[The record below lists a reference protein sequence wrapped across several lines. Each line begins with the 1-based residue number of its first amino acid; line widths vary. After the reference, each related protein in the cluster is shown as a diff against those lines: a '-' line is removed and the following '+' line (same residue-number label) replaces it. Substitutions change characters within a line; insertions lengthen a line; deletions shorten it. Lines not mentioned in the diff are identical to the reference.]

1 MQTLLT
7 YNDKLEATLNILS
20 IKKLYK
26 FVRTLTLSVHL
37 LFLNKNLNFVSTPK
51 RYGKKQLDTDVKKFF
66 SLTQLR
72 GYQAHLTI
80 SKPRLTHPIDQ
91 TFQMKGKTK
100 KREENPPHHKCI
112 YRLGINEIK
121 KPKKKKRGR
130 KMQNPTYPK

>member
-7 YNDKLEATLNILS
+7 YSDKLKATLNIWS

-72 GYQAHLTI
+72 GYQAHLTM

-91 TFQMKGKTK
+91 TFQIKGKTK
-100 KREENPPHHKCI
+100 KEKKTHHI
-112 YRLGINEIK
+112 INAF
-121 KPKKKKRGR
+121 
-130 KMQNPTYPK
+130 TD